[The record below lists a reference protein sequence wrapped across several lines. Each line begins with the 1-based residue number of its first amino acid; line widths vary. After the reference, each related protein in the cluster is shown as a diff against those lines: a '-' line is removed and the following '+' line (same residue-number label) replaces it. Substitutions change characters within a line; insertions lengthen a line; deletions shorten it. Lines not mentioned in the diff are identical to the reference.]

1 MAPIFTE
8 PGWNLHTPAEICT
21 DSFQADRSPTG
32 MYRTTP
38 LRGAWEHAKGGYY
51 HDGRYKTLGEVV
63 GHYNTWMS
71 LGLSSQQESDL
82 VQYLKSL

>member
-21 DSFQADRSPTG
+21 DAFQADRSPTG

-38 LRGAWEHAKGGYY
+38 LRGVWEHAQGGYY
-51 HDGRYKTLGEVV
+51 HDGRYKKLGDVV
-63 GHYNTWMS
+63 AHYDTCMS
-71 LGLSSQQESDL
+71 LGLNTGQQSDL